1 MRNGNG
7 NWSITVVGRGSERRE
22 RRAWDQ
28 SLEHFM
34 PTLACRMNERER
46 ERERRVKK
54 TKTERERESE
64 GKGKANK
71 WRYDEMNFQVPISLS
86 ISNPKLIYL
95 LAMKYEW
102 DNLLSLFN
110 HTLAIM

>member
-54 TKTERERESE
+54 TKTERERERVKEKEKPTSE
-64 GKGKANK
+64 DMMK
-71 WRYDEMNFQVPISLS
+71 WTSKFQF
-86 ISNPKLIYL
+86 
-95 LAMKYEW
+95 
-102 DNLLSLFN
+102 LSLYPIPNSFICLLWN
-110 HTLAIM
+110 MNEIIC